1 MQPQISCFKF
11 DDDLQKQPLNVND
24 NSENNFITNNFNNT
38 NKRIRLLNFN
48 MNSEYKTEPVADSTE
63 TAILPNFPTESKD
76 LDQ

>member
-1 MQPQISCFKF
+1 M
-11 DDDLQKQPLNVND
+11 ND
-24 NSENNFITNNFNNT
+24 NGENNFINNNCNNT

-63 TAILPNFPTESKD
+63 KAILQNFPTESKD